1 MRVHKECKHFFEWKK
16 NNDSISL
23 MNLIFFLTEKNV
35 SKHYSM
41 VICMLIWQKSMVKV
55 IWKLPIS
62 SQDNIYFKISQN
74 RLKFDIPTKLN
85 QLFDIM
91 NCTIWIHDDTQLV
104 MMLIVLFIDGL
115 IVEHFK

>member
-1 MRVHKECKHFFEWKK
+1 MQTFFWLKI

-23 MNLIFFLTEKNV
+23 MNLIFLLIEKNV

-41 VICMLIWQKSMVKV
+41 VTCMLIWQKSMVKV

-62 SQDNIYFKISQN
+62 NQDNIYLKISQN
-74 RLKFDIPTKLN
+74 RLKLDIPTKLN

-91 NCTIWIHDDTQLV
+91 NCTIWIHHDIQLV
-104 MMLIVLFIDGL
+104 MRLIVLFIDGL